1 MKRLVRAGVLAGL
14 VIFGVA
20 RIAGAQP
27 LGPDGSTI
35 VTNQYSVDLT
45 QGPVLAS
52 VRVTGLA
59 GAYVA
64 IAEGVDGNA
73 HNPAAPAVRLPYS
86 YDYFDYDLGFGV
98 TFPSSIEGSD
108 FFNSGTRTNLPRSEQ
123 SGFVFLDIAATLQF
137 GPLGLGFTT
146 GLQQYSLDRSADPT
160 QQQDTLSAQFGIGHL
175 IAAHA
180 FEDHQLML
188 GVGTRTTA
196 LSVVKLNATAS
207 EAPEEV
213 VTMTSAGFEVGALW
227 RPNEQPFRIG
237 AAFHSSMTP
246 DAKPEGAARV
256 QYAGTG
262 DELYLPNDVT
272 LPWDVNMGVAI
283 QLGPRP
289 FNPRWVD
296 PDELL
301 TRVKRFLRWREQ
313 ERQRMRR
320 QVVAK
325 ARAKGTDAT
334 AALAAAD
341 AELELEAVLD
351 EEHLKRAEQNVRS
364 RLKLRYEQ
372 MSRFYVLVSSAL
384 LMTGEAEDAVGL
396 EGFLNRTVMR
406 SGERIGLSPRLGIET
421 EVVPYWVKLR
431 VGSYVEPTRFNPAIN
446 SDPWRIHGTLGFDV
460 KLFEWTVFG
469 VFEEGT
475 QWRVSGALDVAARYL
490 GWSLSAGI
498 WH

>member
-1 MKRLVRAGVLAGL
+1 MKRLVALA
-14 VIFGVA
+14 IFLLA
-20 RIAGAQP
+20 RIAVAQP
-27 LGPDGSTI
+27 LGPDGSRI
-35 VTNQYSVDLT
+35 VTNQYSVDLS

-86 YDYFDYDLGFGV
+86 YDYFDYDLGFGF

-123 SGFVFLDIAATLQF
+123 SGFVFLDVAANLQF
-137 GPLGLGFTT
+137 GAWGFGFTT
-146 GLQQYSLDRSADPT
+146 GLQQYSLDRSAGAT
-160 QQQDTLSAQFGIGHL
+160 QQQDTLTAQFGIGHL

-180 FEDHQLML
+180 FDDHQLML
-188 GVGTRTTA
+188 GLGTRTTA
-196 LSVVKLNATAS
+196 LSIVKLNATGS
-207 EAPEEV
+207 QGPEEV

-246 DAKPEGAARV
+246 DATPDGADEI

-262 DELYLPNDVT
+262 DELYLPKSVT
-272 LPWDVNMGVAI
+272 LPWDVNFGVAV

-301 TRVKRFLRWREQ
+301 TRVKRYLRWREH
-313 ERQRMRR
+313 ERERTRR

-325 ARAKGTDAT
+325 ARAAGTNAT

-341 AELELEAVLD
+341 AELELEAILD
-351 EEHLKRAEQNVRS
+351 EEHLKRAEEDVRG

-384 LMTGEAEDAVGL
+384 LITGEAEDAVGL
-396 EGFLNRTVMR
+396 EGFLNRQVMR
-406 SGERIGLSPRLGIET
+406 SGERIALSPRLGIET
-421 EVVPYWVKLR
+421 EAVPYWVKLR

-446 SDPWRIHGTLGFDV
+446 ADRWRIHGTLGFDV

-469 VFEEGT
+469 IFEEGT
-475 QWRVSGALDVAARYL
+475 QWRASGALDVSSRYL
-490 GWSLSAGI
+490 GWSLSAGV